1 MKTIK
6 ETKQVYVAKHQ
17 EVEVFETIDGRKF
30 NDKKEA
36 LKHEEAVIKRRD
48 TESKYKTLKID
59 AYDYGIDYHDSL
71 TSSKMLYI
79 DKLDDETK
87 QDLISLYPYL
97 EYSRSRI
104 NDVKL
109 GWNIFIETE
118 YDSNVISRW
127 GGYEIYIYG
136 LNDIIKEKEEQ
147 LKKLKEIV

>member
-1 MKTIK
+1 MKTTK
-6 ETKQVYVAKHQ
+6 ETKQVYVPKNE

-30 NDKKEA
+30 SNKKEA
-36 LKHEEAVIKRRD
+36 IKHEEAVLKRRAA
-48 TESKYKTLKID
+48 ESKYKTID
-59 AYDYGIDYHDSL
+59 INVYDYGIDYHDSL

-97 EYSRSRI
+97 GYNKSKI

-127 GGYEIYIYG
+127 GGYDLYIYG
-136 LNDIIKEKEEQ
+136 LENIIKEKEEQ
-147 LKKLKEIV
+147 LKKLKELL